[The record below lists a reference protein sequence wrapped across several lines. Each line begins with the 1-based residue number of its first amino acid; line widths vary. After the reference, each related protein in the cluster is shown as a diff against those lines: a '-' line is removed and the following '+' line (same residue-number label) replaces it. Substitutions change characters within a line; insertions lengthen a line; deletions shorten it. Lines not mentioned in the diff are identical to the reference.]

1 MKKTILL
8 FMSVFITYLA
18 FAQTTLNEGFES
30 WPPTEW
36 EIYLEGESTRGWRQ
50 DFENISHTGNHS
62 ADSNIANNQMDNWL
76 VSSAITVV
84 NANYELKY
92 WEISDDQDIA
102 FYDKSSVQIST
113 GSPDPADGDYVEIYE
128 ANTLNTV
135 DWEQRTIDL
144 SAFEGETIY
153 VAFRHEGTFHQWFVD
168 DVTVGPTSFSDAA
181 LVQVN
186 NPVGVSESTGT
197 QTVLVVMQNL
207 GTTVIDDF
215 TITWGIN
222 GSAQPTYNGS
232 ALNLQPGESTT
243 IDLGNF
249 DFATEGFYDIEAQVN
264 LSGDFDTSND
274 QINSTYEVSS
284 FKDGGIVSIS
294 PDGMIANPTTLDVL
308 VSVQN
313 FGVNT
318 IDIAEI
324 NWSVNGIDQ
333 TPFTTNNLNLASG
346 QAVTVN
352 LGQYAFTSGLN
363 DVVIT
368 LNALGD
374 IDSSNDQYEQ
384 TIPVDVFWESFEGAS
399 FPPEGW
405 SINFGVR
412 DDINFDTPVEGNYY
426 YASQPAENFFGVVT
440 DTLYTPLLDIENGD
454 RFRFYIKTS
463 PAQSAVHT
471 LVWKNGT
478 TGEVNYIADIDNSQG
493 FNTWEQRDVDIS
505 AAAGINY
512 IGIVS
517 TSNNSGLSKF
527 DLFTSDAKLYQYS
540 NDLKVVN
547 GDMNFI
553 ARQNVSESF
562 PCRIKNLG
570 QNNVLGSDYTIK
582 LMEAPNTELT
592 SVSGVNINSLQEAII
607 NIDYSFTSISNKRLY
622 FEIEYASDQNLS
634 NNTFREAT
642 VSIVP
647 NTVEINTIG
656 ELEEYFF
663 VPFSPGGSTQTLG
676 EDDLTEAMFYNTEFN
691 SPGYAYGVAYKYDNI
706 LPADKVTQYPLKV
719 WVKQTSDTNLSGG
732 FSQTEELVLVYDGV
746 AEILPGFNKD
756 LYIPFNEPI
765 LLNGIENVVVRVYQY
780 DPEWPPSI
788 LRFIGDVE
796 TRGETRTIG
805 ALDVF
810 NLDPDNPPTGFF
822 ETTNYNQTRFVV
834 DPVTSSAT
842 VSGTVYDLA
851 TNNPIPGATIVFEGS
866 SITAQTDINGNYTL
880 PALPFGLYNI
890 IAGADGYLDNIETID
905 FNSATQTQDF
915 FLSQLPEIVVSG
927 FVYGD
932 NAPSTPL
939 ESVTVTLSKDEAVV
953 ETISSNSDGSFTFP
967 LVFGGSDYE
976 IKLFMYGYDEMI
988 IPFAAVDTDINFGN
1002 IILSEEF
1009 ISPFDV
1015 QVDENSGPTV
1025 SWKSPKLSSKVKLQ
1039 YDLNEESNGYANEPN
1054 EDVWLGNYYLIS
1066 ELTTITSV
1074 EIQTSI
1080 YQGVEDFVTID
1091 IIDLNSNE
1099 VIASS
1104 EPFLILQNA
1113 TQVIDVPNIVVD
1125 EPFMAAVH
1133 WQNNA
1138 ETTNFLSVDFSD
1150 ANIFNG
1156 AVIRY
1161 PGELPGLLSDLIGVP
1176 SSFLLRVNTLD
1187 DGTPITNNEAVTY
1200 NVYRGLASE
1209 FPDTSNWTQLNS
1221 SPISELDLVDAD
1233 GTNIDPNV
1241 LYRYAVETVYANGES
1256 EVTFSNEIMGSLL
1269 STTDFSFVES
1279 DIQIY
1284 PVPAEN
1290 DITIKIASNIQLDKP
1305 IEVYDSLGKRVFN
1318 ISYSDFKNGEV
1329 TKRVSTLQSG
1339 IYFVKIYADNSVLT
1353 KKIIVK

>member
-1 MKKTILL
+1 MKKTIILI
-8 FMSVFITYLA
+8 MSVFVTCLT
-18 FAQTTLNEGFES
+18 FAQTTLTEGFES
-30 WPPTEW
+30 WPPTNW

-50 DFENISHTGNHS
+50 DFESISHTGEHS

-76 VSSAITVV
+76 VSSAI
-84 NANYELKY
+84 NIINSDYELKY
-92 WEISDDQDIA
+92 WELYEEIG
-102 FYDKSSVQIST
+102 FYDKSAVYISN
-113 GSPDPADGDYVEIYE
+113 GSSNPADGDYVEVFE
-128 ANTLNTV
+128 TSNLNTV
-135 DWEQRTIDL
+135 DWEEQSIDL
-144 SAFEGETIY
+144 STYDGETIY
-153 VAFRHEGTFHQWFVD
+153 VAFRHQGMFHQWFVD

-181 LVQVN
+181 LINVA
-186 NPVGVSESTGT
+186 NPIGVS
-197 QTVLVVMQNL
+197 QTTNTSSVDVTLQNL
-207 GTTVIDDF
+207 GTTVINDF
-215 TITWGIN
+215 SITWAVNSI
-222 GSAQPTYNGS
+222 AQPTFNATS
-232 ALNLQPGESTT
+232 INLQPGESTT
-243 IDLGNF
+243 ISLGNF
-249 DFATEGFYDIEAQVN
+249 DFNAEGFYNIEAEVN
-264 LSGDFDTSND
+264 LSGDFDASNN
-274 QINSTYEVSS
+274 QVSSIYEVSS
-284 FKDGGIVSIS
+284 FKDGGIIASS
-294 PDGMIANPTTLDVL
+294 PEGMIASSITSDVL
-308 VSVQN
+308 VTVQN
-313 FGVNT
+313 FGMNT
-318 IDIAEI
+318 ITVAEV
-324 NWSVNGIDQ
+324 NWSANGIEQ
-333 TPFTTNNLNLASG
+333 TPFTTTNLNLAAG
-346 QAVTVN
+346 QTTTIN
-352 LGQYAFTSGLN
+352 LGSYDFTDGLN
-363 DVVIT
+363 ELVYA
-368 LNALGD
+368 LNILGD
-374 IDSSNDQYEQ
+374 IEPNNDLYTQ
-384 TIPVDVFWESFEGAS
+384 TVPVNTFWESFEGAS

-405 SINFGVR
+405 SVNFGVR
-412 DDINFDTPVEGNYY
+412 DDVNFDTPVQGNYY
-426 YASQPAENFFGVVT
+426 YASTPGENLFGIVI
-440 DTLYTPLLDIENGD
+440 DTLYTPLLDIQNGD
-454 RFRFYIKTS
+454 EFRFYIKSS
-463 PAQSAVHT
+463 PAQATTNT

-478 TGEVNYIADIDNSQG
+478 TGEVNIIGDIANSAG
-493 FNTWEQRDVDIS
+493 FNTWEERIIDIS
-505 AAAGINY
+505 AASGINQ
-512 IGIVS
+512 IGIVCTSS
-517 TSNNSGLSKF
+517 TSGLTKF
-527 DLFTSDAKLYQYS
+527 DLFTSDAKLFQFG
-540 NDLKVVN
+540 NDLKIEN
-547 GDMNFI
+547 GDMNFMV
-553 ARQNVSESF
+553 RQNVSEDF
-562 PCRIKNLG
+562 PCTIKNLG
-570 QNNVLGSDYTIK
+570 QNNVLGSNYIVK
-582 LMEAPNTELT
+582 LMEAPNVELA
-592 SVSGVNINSLQEAII
+592 SVQGVDVESLKEVTINVSHT
-607 NIDYSFTSISNKRLY
+607 FTSLENSKRLY
-622 FEIEYASDQNLS
+622 FEIEYANDQNLS
-634 NNTFREAT
+634 NNTFREGS
-642 VSIVP
+642 VSVVP

-656 ELEEYFF
+656 ELEQYFF
-663 VPFSPGGSTQTLG
+663 TPFSPGGNTNSLG

-691 SPGYAYGVAYKYDNI
+691 SPGYAYGVAFKYDNI

-732 FSQTEELVLVYDGV
+732 FSQTEELILVYDGV

-788 LRFIGDVE
+788 LRFIGDIE

-810 NLDPDNPPTGFF
+810 NLDPNNPPSGFF
-822 ETTNYNQTRFVV
+822 ETTNYNHTRFVV
-834 DPVTSSAT
+834 DPVISSST

-851 TNNPIPGATIVFEGS
+851 TNNPISGATIAFEGS
-866 SITAQTDINGNYTL
+866 SITTQSDINGNYTL
-880 PALPFGLYNI
+880 PALPFGSYNVLI
-890 IAGADGYLDNIETID
+890 GADGYLDNNETID
-905 FNSATQTQDF
+905 FNAVTQTQDF
-915 FLSQLPEIVVSG
+915 FLSQLPEIIVSG

-939 ESVTVTLSKDEAVV
+939 ESVTATLSKDEAVV
-953 ETISSNSDGSFTFP
+953 ETISSNSDGSFIFP
-967 LVFGGSDYE
+967 IVFGGSDYE
-976 IKLFMYGYDEMI
+976 VTLFLYGYDELI
-988 IPFAAVDTDINFGN
+988 IPITAEATDIDLGDL
-1002 IILSEEF
+1002 ILNEEF

-1015 QVDENSGPTV
+1015 QVDENTGPTV

-1113 TQVIDVPNIVVD
+1113 TQVIDVPNIVVN

-1133 WQNNA
+1133 WQNNP
-1138 ETTNFLSVDFSD
+1138 ETTNFLSVDYSD

-1187 DGTPITNNEAVTY
+1187 DGTPTTNNEAVTY

-1221 SPISELDLVDAD
+1221 SPISDLNLVDAD

-1241 LYRYAVETVYANGES
+1241 LYRYAVETIYNNGES

-1284 PVPAEN
+1284 PVPTEN

-1318 ISYSDFKNGEV
+1318 ISYSDFENGEV
-1329 TKRVSTLQSG
+1329 TKSVSALQSG
-1339 IYFVKIYADNSVLT
+1339 IYFIKIYVDNSVLT